1 MVPSGY
7 CGVTGINLQ
16 AGLCRVETF
25 RRGKIDQQAAKCRE
39 SSFVHEAKYDVSA
52 FSEYHI
58 YYWLLSPRPLMQP
71 ILPRPLM
78 QARPRQI
85 DRASRQGARPI
96 T

>member
-58 YYWLLSPRPLMQP
+58 YYWLL
-71 ILPRPLM
+71 LPGRSCNPFCPG
-78 QARPRQI
+78 RSCKPDP
-85 DRASRQGARPI
+85 DR
-96 T
+96 